1 MRVTCFRARLIP
13 VVLAM
18 LLAGVGCQEIG
29 AAPDADVVADSL
41 LVAAAANTQFA
52 FQEIGEQFNAR
63 TGQPV
68 EFSFG
73 SSGNLAAQIA
83 NGAPFDVFASADVA
97 RVEELRVD
105 GLILSDT
112 QRVYARG
119 QLVMVMNRE
128 SGVTMENVDDLAS
141 PDIARVATANP
152 THAPYGLAAQQAL
165 ERAGLLGDVQPKLVY
180 GETVRQ
186 ALQFVQS
193 GNAPV
198 GLVARAI
205 AEVPEVD
212 WTAVDPNLYDPVEQ
226 AMAVLSGTEREQLAR
241 QFVDF
246 VTGPE
251 GQAILQ
257 RYGYRSPESS
267 E

>member
-1 MRVTCFRARLIP
+1 MRVRRCCDL
-13 VVLAM
+13 VLPL
-18 LLAGVGCQEIG
+18 LLAILSATVGCRQLG
-29 AAPDADVVADSL
+29 TATDSQPAGSL

-52 FQEIGEQFNAR
+52 FEEIGQQFEAR
-63 TGQPV
+63 TGRAV

-73 SSGNLAAQIA
+73 SSGNLEAQIA

-97 RVEELRVD
+97 RVEELKAD
-105 GLILSDT
+105 GLVLPDT

-119 QLVMVMNRE
+119 ELVLVINRE
-128 SGVTMENVDDLAS
+128 SGMTIDGVDGLAS
-141 PDIARVATANP
+141 ADVPRIAIANP
-152 THAPYGLAAQQAL
+152 AYAPYGVAAQQAL
-165 ERAGLLGDVQPKLVY
+165 ERAGVLDDVQSKLIY
-180 GETVRQ
+180 GESVRQ

-212 WTAVDPNLYDPVEQ
+212 WTAVEPDLYDAVDQ

-241 QFVDF
+241 RFVDF

-251 GQAILQ
+251 GQAVLQ
-257 RYGYRSPESS
+257 RYGYRLPETS